1 MIKSEEIIKKII
13 TFLEMFMCKTLV
25 KRLVS
30 IILLIVET
38 PEEKITELTGL
49 CNRSVRGL
57 KKEIKN
63 GDMEKLFVV
72 SGGGRKAILKDVEK
86 EVIEEINKNNYHS
99 KQQIADMIEEKYGI
113 KISKS
118 TVSNLLKKTELSG

>member
-38 PEEKITELTGL
+38 PEEKITELTGM

-57 KKEIKN
+57 KKEIRN
-63 GDMEKLFVV
+63 GEIEKLLVV
-72 SGGGRKAILKDVEK
+72 GGGGRKAILKDVETA
-86 EVIEEINKNNYHS
+86 VIEEINKNNYHS
-99 KQQIADMIEEKYGI
+99 KQQIADMIEEKYGL
-113 KISKS
+113 KVSKS
-118 TVSNLLKKTELSG
+118 TVSNLLKKTE